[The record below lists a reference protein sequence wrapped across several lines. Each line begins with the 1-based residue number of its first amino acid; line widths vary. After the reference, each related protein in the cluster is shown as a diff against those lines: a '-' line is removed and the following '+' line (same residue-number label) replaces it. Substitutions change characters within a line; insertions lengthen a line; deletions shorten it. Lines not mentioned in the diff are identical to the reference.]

1 MRALLGCGAAAILLF
16 SVANASDD
24 KKDEKIDVKKII
36 GKWEPTEGKQDF
48 KMVVEFAEKG
58 KLSLSL
64 TVMDKT
70 EKIDGTYK
78 VEGNKMDLT
87 LSIGGK
93 EQKET
98 LTILKLTDE
107 EMATEDS
114 KGKKET
120 FKRIKDKK

>member
-1 MRALLGCGAAAILLF
+1 MRALLGCGAAAILVF
-16 SVANASDD
+16 SAASAADD
-24 KKDEKIDVKKII
+24 KKDEPIDLKKIL
-36 GKWEPTEGKQDF
+36 GKWEPSEAKKDF
-48 KMVVEFAEKG
+48 KAMAEFADKG
-58 KLSLSL
+58 KLSLWI
-64 TVMDKT
+64 TVMEKTDKI
-70 EKIDGTYK
+70 EGTYT
-78 VEGNKMDLT
+78 VDGNKLDLT

-120 FKRIKDKK
+120 FKRIKGK